1 MTAFKKGWLF
11 RGTIYS
17 DEGFSV
23 GIEGRPHMVYR
34 SRGKKMT
41 IAGELLANGSFAG
54 YLVNTKTWDDGTP
67 VATFEQEQIINN
79 IKRAFA
85 SQGQEADFD

>member
-1 MTAFKKGWLF
+1 MFKKGWLF

-23 GIEGRPHMVYR
+23 GIEDRSHVVYR

-41 IAGELLANGSFAG
+41 IAGELLANGGVAG

-67 VATFEQEQIINN
+67 VAVFEQEQIINN
-79 IKRAFA
+79 IKRPFA
-85 SQGQEADFD
+85 SQGQIVDFD